1 MTTQQTG
8 TQSILEQLGA
18 GITFRDRLCAMLEGI
33 QMFGDFNRQELE
45 VFANYMQAYEASR
58 GTEVFKEGGREGYMC
73 FVVEGKLDILKEA
86 EYGEPAKITVVRA
99 GKTIGEMSIIDGL
112 PHSASARVAEQATLV
127 MLTKTNFERIC
138 EDHPALALRLLV
150 KISRLMSLRL
160 RQTSGVLVSYLKE
173 AGAH

>member
-1 MTTQQTG
+1 MAEQQSG

-45 VFANYMQAYEASR
+45 VFANYMQAYEANR

-112 PHSASARVAEQATLV
+112 PHSASARVAEPATLV
-127 MLTKTNFERIC
+127 MLTKANFERIC

-150 KISRLMSLRL
+150 KVSRLMSLRL

-173 AGAH
+173 SGGH